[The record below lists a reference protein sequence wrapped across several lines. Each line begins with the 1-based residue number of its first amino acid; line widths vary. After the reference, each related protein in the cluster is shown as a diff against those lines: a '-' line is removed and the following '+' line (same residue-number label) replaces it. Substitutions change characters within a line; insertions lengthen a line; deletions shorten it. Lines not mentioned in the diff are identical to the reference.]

1 MIRMEYEAL
10 FTRTATDEGAKIL
23 DLNVKMPESMNWI
36 AMVDRLSGGDITKH
50 DLVYE
55 RNYIE
60 CLNLLS
66 YWWYSDKYQNDIK
79 NANKNN
85 IR

>member
-1 MIRMEYEAL
+1 MRPGSVSMDSKWSYLSMI
-10 FTRTATDEGAKIL
+10 
-23 DLNVKMPESMNWI
+23 
-36 AMVDRLSGGDITKH
+36 DRLSNGDITRH

-66 YWWYSDKYQNDIK
+66 YWHEKDAYMEEMNRQRQNELK
-79 NANKNN
+79 RYGK
-85 IR
+85 

>member
-1 MIRMEYEAL
+1 MGSV
-10 FTRTATDEGAKIL
+10 TL
-23 DLNVKMPESMNWI
+23 DSRWGWV
-36 AMVDRLSGGDITKH
+36 AMVDRLSNGDITKH

-66 YWWYSDKYQNDIK
+66 YYHERDKYVEQMN
-79 NANKNN
+79 NARNN
-85 IR
+85 TIR

>member
-1 MIRMEYEAL
+1 
-10 FTRTATDEGAKIL
+10 
-23 DLNVKMPESMNWI
+23 
-36 AMVDRLSGGDITKH
+36 MVDRLSSGDITKH

-66 YWWYSDKYQNDIK
+66 FYHERDKYMEQMN
-79 NANKNN
+79 NAKNN
-85 IR
+85 TLR

>member
-1 MIRMEYEAL
+1 MKLGQISIDDRWSWL
-10 FTRTATDEGAKIL
+10 
-23 DLNVKMPESMNWI
+23 S
-36 AMVDRLSGGDITKH
+36 MVDRLSDGDITKH
-50 DLVYE
+50 DLIYE

-66 YWWYSDKYQNDIK
+66 YWHERDAYNEQM
-79 NANKNN
+79 NKERQK

>member
-1 MIRMEYEAL
+1 MDNKWSWL
-10 FTRTATDEGAKIL
+10 
-23 DLNVKMPESMNWI
+23 S
-36 AMVDRLSGGDITKH
+36 MVDRLSNNDITKH

-66 YWWYSDKYQNDIK
+66 YWHEKDQYMEEMNKQRQNNLTRYGK
-79 NANKNN
+79 
-85 IR
+85 